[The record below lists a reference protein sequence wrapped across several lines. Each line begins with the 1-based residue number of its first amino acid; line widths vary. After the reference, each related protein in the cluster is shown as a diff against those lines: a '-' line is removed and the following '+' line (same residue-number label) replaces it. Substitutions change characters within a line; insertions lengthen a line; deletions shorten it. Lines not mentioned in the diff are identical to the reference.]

1 MRKLSVLILVLLLVP
16 LFFYPHTT
24 GPTEVG
30 VRTVKMGLL
39 SKRDKVGLFGKQGVE
54 GRVYE
59 PGAVYFFPAILNDW
73 HVFDTRLQNI
83 EMTHDPR
90 RGDKLFRDD
99 LLFKT
104 IDGNDIS
111 LDVII
116 SYRIDPQK
124 APYIVQYV
132 AGSDF
137 ELKDN
142 VVRTVARSRTRDIFG
157 ELKTEEF
164 YVSDKRDE
172 KAEHVREELN
182 ALLNPYGVIVER
194 VSTKDYRFN
203 PAYQRA
209 IEDKKV
215 ADQVAEQNKAA
226 TKAAEEEYLKKLEDA
241 KGEVNKMVAESDGR
255 FRQAQIE
262 ADAYYEKQQ
271 RLAAATEAE
280 GIAEAKGITEMN
292 KALIGSGGEVMVK
305 LKIAEA
311 LAGKKIVLLPLSGSG
326 MDIKTTNI
334 NKILETY
341 GLKNLTQPSQDE
353 KE

>member
-1 MRKLSVLILVLLLVP
+1 MRTLSIIILAFLLGVFL
-16 LFFYPHTT
+16 FYPHTT

-30 VRTVKMGLL
+30 VRTIKW
-39 SKRDKVGLFGKQGVE
+39 SLFGKKGVE
-54 GRVYE
+54 DHVYE

-73 HVFDTRLQNI
+73 HVFDTRLQNM
-83 EMTHDPR
+83 EMTHDPK

-124 APYIVQYV
+124 APYILQYV

-142 VVRTVARSRTRDIFG
+142 VVRTIARSRPRDTFG

-172 KAEHVREELN
+172 KAERAKATLN
-182 ALLNPYGVIVER
+182 ELLNPYGVIVER

-215 ADQVAEQNKAA
+215 ADQVAEQNKSA

-241 KGEVNKMVAESDGR
+241 KGEVNKMVAEADGR

-262 ADAYYEKQQ
+262 ADAYYEKQG
-271 RLAAATEAE
+271 RIAAATEAE
-280 GIAEAKGITEMN
+280 GIAEAKGITELN
-292 KALIGSGGEVMVK
+292 KALAGSGGEVMVK
-305 LKIAEA
+305 LRIAEA
-311 LAGKKIVLLPLSGSG
+311 LEGKKIVLLPLSGSG
-326 MDIKTTNI
+326 MDIKTTNV
-334 NKILETY
+334 NRILETY
-341 GLKNLTQPSQDE
+341 GVKSLTQGNKEMQDNKDG

>member
-1 MRKLSVLILVLLLVP
+1 MKALSIVVLVLALGVFL
-16 LFFYPHTT
+16 FYPHTT

-30 VRTVKMGLL
+30 VRTVKW
-39 SKRDKVGLFGKQGVE
+39 SLFSQKGVQN
-54 GRVYE
+54 RVYE
-59 PGAVYFFPAILNDW
+59 PGAVYFFPAVFNDW
-73 HVFDTRLQNI
+73 HAFDTRLQNV
-83 EMTHDPR
+83 EMTHDPK

-124 APYIVQYV
+124 APHIVQYV
-132 AGSDF
+132 AGNDF

-142 VVRTVARSRTRDIFG
+142 VVRTISRSRPRDIFG

-164 YVSDKRDE
+164 YVSDRRDE
-172 KAEHVREELN
+172 KAEGVKAALN
-182 ALLNPYGVIVER
+182 ELLNPYGVIVER

-203 PAYQRA
+203 PAYQKA

-241 KGEVNKMVAESDGR
+241 KGEVNKMVAEADGR
-255 FRQAQIE
+255 FRQAQLE
-262 ADAYYEKQQ
+262 ADAYYQKQQ
-271 RLAAATEAE
+271 RIAAAIETE
-280 GIAEAKGITEMN
+280 GIAEAKGITELN
-292 KALIGSGGEVMVK
+292 KALAGSGGEVMVK
-305 LKIAEA
+305 LKLAEA
-311 LAGKKIVLLPLSGSG
+311 LEGKKIVLLPLSGVG

-334 NKILETY
+334 NRILETY
-341 GLKNLTQPSQDE
+341 GLKSLTQDKDG

>member
-1 MRKLSVLILVLLLVP
+1 MRIFSLIVFAFLLGVFL
-16 LFFYPHTT
+16 FYPHTT

-30 VRTVKMGLL
+30 VRTIKW
-39 SKRDKVGLFGKQGVE
+39 SLFGEKGVE
-54 GRVYE
+54 NHVYE
-59 PGAVYFFPAILNDW
+59 PGAVYFFPAVLNDW
-73 HVFDTRLQNI
+73 SVFDTKLQNV
-83 EMTHDPR
+83 EMTHEPK
-90 RGDKLFRDD
+90 RGDRPFRDD

-124 APYIVQYV
+124 APYILQYV
-132 AGSDF
+132 ASSDF

-142 VVRTVARSRTRDIFG
+142 VVRTIARSRPRDIFG

-172 KAEHVREELN
+172 KAERVKATLN
-182 ALLNPYGVIVER
+182 EMLSPYGVIVER

-203 PAYQRA
+203 PAYQKA

-215 ADQVAEQNKAA
+215 AEQVAEQNKAA

-241 KGEVNKMVAESDGR
+241 KGEVNKMVAEADGR

-262 ADAYYEKQQ
+262 ADAYYQQQQ
-271 RLAAATEAE
+271 RIASAIEAE
-280 GIAEAKGITEMN
+280 GVAEAKGITELN
-292 KALIGSGGEVMVK
+292 KALAGSGGEVMVK
-305 LKIAEA
+305 LKLAEA
-311 LAGKKIVLLPLSGSG
+311 LEGKKIVLLPFAGGG
-326 MDIKTTNI
+326 MDIKTTDI
-334 NKILETY
+334 NKLLETY
-341 GLKNLTQPSQDE
+341 GLRSLASRNTAAE
-353 KE
+353 

>member
-1 MRKLSVLILVLLLVP
+1 MKTLLIIVLSLLLST
-16 LFFYPHTT
+16 LLFYPHTT

-30 VRTVKMGLL
+30 VRTIKW
-39 SKRDKVGLFGKQGVE
+39 SLFGKKGVE
-54 GRVYE
+54 DHVYA
-59 PGAVYFFPAILNDW
+59 PGAVYFFPAVLNDW
-73 HVFDTRLQNI
+73 SVFDTRLQNI
-83 EMTHDPR
+83 EMTFDPK
-90 RGDKLFRDD
+90 RGDRLFRDD

-124 APYIVQYV
+124 APFILQYV

-142 VVRTVARSRTRDIFG
+142 VVRTVARSRPRDIFG

-164 YVSDKRDE
+164 YVSEKRDE
-172 KAEHVREELN
+172 KAERAKATLN
-182 ALLNPYGVIVER
+182 ELLNPYGVIVER

-215 ADQVAEQNKAA
+215 ADQVAEQNKSA

-241 KGEVNKMVAESDGR
+241 KGEVNKMVAEADGR

-271 RLAAATEAE
+271 RIAAAIETE
-280 GIAEAKGITEMN
+280 GVAEAKGITELN
-292 KALIGSGGEVMVK
+292 KALAGSGGEVMVK
-305 LKIAEA
+305 LKLAEA
-311 LAGKKIVLLPLSGSG
+311 LEGKKIVLLPISGSG

-334 NKILETY
+334 NRILETY
-341 GLKNLTQPSQDE
+341 GLKTLTQQDQAG
-353 KE
+353 K